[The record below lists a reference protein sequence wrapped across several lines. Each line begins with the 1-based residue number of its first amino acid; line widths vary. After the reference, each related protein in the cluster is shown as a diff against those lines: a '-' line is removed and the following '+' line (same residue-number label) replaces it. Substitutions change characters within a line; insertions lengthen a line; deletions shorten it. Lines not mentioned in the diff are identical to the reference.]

1 MSSDP
6 DKTKEPS
13 DEKLTHFTGAVWL
26 FIYWAWPST
35 VLFQRRTVWSSE
47 QDATIDPWGFTATS
61 WTGPLWPMNLKGLRE
76 GLKFHTITVPSRED
90 EITYFKLGLK
100 AIDVIDSLCPLKDLL
115 RDGSPK
121 PAKYLG
127 N

>member
-1 MSSDP
+1 
-6 DKTKEPS
+6 
-13 DEKLTHFTGAVWL
+13 
-26 FIYWAWPST
+26 
-35 VLFQRRTVWSSE
+35 
-47 QDATIDPWGFTATS
+47 
-61 WTGPLWPMNLKGLRE
+61 MNLKGLRE